1 LVYKI
6 KYTPGACKQLSKLDK
21 PTALRI
27 VEYMEDKA
35 VNPTETGKS
44 LRQNLKGYW
53 RHRVG
58 DYRVI
63 SSIED
68 EALVVLVVMVGHRKK
83 IYQNMKK

>member
-44 LRQNLKGYW
+44 LLQNLKG
-53 RHRVG
+53 
-58 DYRVI
+58 
-63 SSIED
+63 
-68 EALVVLVVMVGHRKK
+68 
-83 IYQNMKK
+83 